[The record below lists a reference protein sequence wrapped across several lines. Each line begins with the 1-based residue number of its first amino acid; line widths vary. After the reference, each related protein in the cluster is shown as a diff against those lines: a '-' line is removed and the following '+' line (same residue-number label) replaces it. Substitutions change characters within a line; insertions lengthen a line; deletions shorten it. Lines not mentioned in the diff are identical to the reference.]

1 MRGRDVSCPPY
12 VPGLAHYGPSAKSS
26 LRPVCTWPSSRERIL
41 WFSQSVRDH
50 VWPAKPHVVVSGT
63 LTALA
68 WHLVSMG
75 SVFTDQHW
83 SLKPAAARAV
93 PAAEV
98 LSRVGSW
105 DIVLLVSDGH
115 VSAPLLPHCERPT
128 APPPRAGAAPH
139 RRGLNLCVC
148 VALSPSASCEQPL
161 WPLKCTTLPFISL
174 RDLRQPA
181 F

>member
-1 MRGRDVSCPPY
+1 MACLY
-12 VPGLAHYGPSAKSS
+12 AALK
-26 LRPVCTWPSSRERIL
+26 LRTDFV
-41 WFSQSVRDH
+41 FFQSVRDH

-105 DIVLLVSDGH
+105 DIALLVSDGH
-115 VSAPLLPHCERPT
+115 VSAPLLPHCERPHG
-128 APPPRAGAAPH
+128 AP
-139 RRGLNLCVC
+139 
-148 VALSPSASCEQPL
+148 SPSRRCPSQERS
-161 WPLKCTTLPFISL
+161 KSMRL
-174 RDLRQPA
+174 RGPVPTRLL
-181 F
+181 